1 MHDLVQYLAHV
12 IAHAFKKSNSTL
24 PTSVPSERL
33 FAAAKEILTDKRS
46 KMSDDIFDQLMFLR
60 SAFKNSL

>member
-1 MHDLVQYLAHV
+1 MQSLLPYPIVAE
-12 IAHAFKKSNSTL
+12 AFKKSNSTL

-33 FAAAKEILTDKRS
+33 FSAAKEILTDKRS

-60 SAFKNSL
+60 SAFKNSP

>member
-1 MHDLVQYLAHV
+1 MLYKKDYRLVNAACSPQ
-12 IAHAFKKSNSTL
+12 SNSTL

-33 FAAAKEILTDKRS
+33 FSAAKEILTDKRS

>member
-1 MHDLVQYLAHV
+1 MQSLLAYPIV
-12 IAHAFKKSNSTL
+12 AEAFKKSNSTL

-33 FAAAKEILTDKRS
+33 FSAAKEILTDKRS